1 MSFVTSMQE
10 GPILT
15 LTLNRPEA
23 LNALNGQVL
32 DDLDAVL
39 DAVDLDTVRCLIL
52 TGGGD
57 RAFAAGADIAAMAN
71 MTPEEAAAFSRR
83 GNEVFRRIETFPL
96 PTVAAVNGYA
106 LGGGCE
112 LAMACDIRLCS
123 ENAVF
128 GQPEVTLGITPG
140 FGGTQ
145 RLMRLVGMGKA
156 KELIFSARTVKAAEA
171 LSMGLVNAVYPPE
184 ELLPAARKLG
194 ERIARNAPIAVRA
207 CKAAMNEGMDLDM
220 DEALDAEAKMDL
232 ARSMVMGPEYY
243 SHKEII
249 RNNLRASL
257 STLDK
262 LMANTRKE
270 TTGQLNRELSVTRGL
285 TMAVTVLLL
294 VMLGLNTWLGT
305 SPLIR
310 AEKSL
315 RQGKRVPVTGAR
327 EFRHLAGAYNA
338 LKKAQTPEAE
348 SPEKPEKEEE

>member
-1 MSFVTSMQE
+1 MSFVTSTQE

-23 LNALNGQVL
+23 LNALNAQVL
-32 DDLDAVL
+32 DDLDAAL
-39 DAVDLDTVRCLIL
+39 DAVDLNTVRCLIF
-52 TGGGD
+52 TGTGD
-57 RAFAAGADIAAMAN
+57 KAFAAGADIAAMAN

-123 ENAVF
+123 ENAIF

-171 LSMGLVNAVYPPE
+171 LSMGLVNAVYPLE

-207 CKAAMNEGMDLDM
+207 CKAAMNEGIDLPMDQ
-220 DEALDAEAKMDL
+220 AIDAE
-232 ARSMVMGPEYY
+232 V
-243 SHKEII
+243 
-249 RNNLRASL
+249 
-257 STLDK
+257 
-262 LMANTRKE
+262 
-270 TTGQLNRELSVTRGL
+270 
-285 TMAVTVLLL
+285 
-294 VMLGLNTWLGT
+294 
-305 SPLIR
+305 
-310 AEKSL
+310 
-315 RQGKRVPVTGAR
+315 R
-327 EFRHLAGAYNA
+327 EFSACFETEDQKRGMAGFLN
-338 LKKAQTPEAE
+338 KQRNIRFENK
-348 SPEKPEKEEE
+348 